1 METER
6 FAVPEVLFNPID
18 IGLDEAGVAE
28 ATWQSLR
35 SLRNTVRVNCQL
47 FLSLLLSVIGRNWLG
62 E

>member
-35 SLRNTVRVNCQL
+35 SLRNTVSDKCQ
-47 FLSLLLSVIGRNWLG
+47 FLSLLNCF
-62 E
+62 

>member
-28 ATWQSLR
+28 AAWQSLR
-35 SLRNTVRVNCQL
+35 SLRNTVSNICR
-47 FLSLLLSVIGRNWLG
+47 FLSL
-62 E
+62 